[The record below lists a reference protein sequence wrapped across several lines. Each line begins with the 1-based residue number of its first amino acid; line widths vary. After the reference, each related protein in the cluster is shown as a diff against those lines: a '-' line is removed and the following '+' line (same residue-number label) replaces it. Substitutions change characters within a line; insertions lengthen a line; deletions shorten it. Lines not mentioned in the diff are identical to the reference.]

1 MFNVRKN
8 QKKQF
13 QKLMKNPLGYTFL
26 FSGFQ
31 WNLLFSKYVKYDWIM
46 WLSNSSIVFS
56 GTSTST
62 LTKTKQNTKFHK
74 IAPKT

>member
-1 MFNVRKN
+1 MLNVRKS

-26 FSGFQ
+26 YSGFQ
-31 WNLLFSKYVKYDWIM
+31 WNLLFSKYVTVDWIM
-46 WLSNSSIVFS
+46 WLSNSSKVFN
-56 GTSTST
+56 GISTST